1 MTYLICSNSKNN
13 KQQVERIIE
22 QCLWIAMKKYYN
34 EKEINQKKK
43 ILHKNV
49 VLIICSNDNDNEQ
62 KRHNIPELEEID
74 YVQQ

>member
-34 EKEINQKKK
+34 EKEINQKT
-43 ILHKNV
+43 KN
-49 VLIICSNDNDNEQ
+49 LTQ
-62 KRHNIPELEEID
+62 KCGANNLLKR
-74 YVQQ
+74 